1 MLRAQ
6 DDITARGCV
15 IKMFGDSWL
24 SEQLNSQLLV
34 LISCM
39 NLDQLFSPFES

>member
-24 SEQLNSQLLV
+24 SEQFELPAPCPHQLYEFG
-34 LISCM
+34 SA
-39 NLDQLFSPFES
+39 F